1 MSDIDSRAPS
11 TENEFGS
18 GQKSAESNG
27 EQEISAEKLRQRLA
41 QHAINPKKATMA
53 KFDKRILDKSSPLTK
68 NKGDR
73 EAEAAANRSD
83 DAAPRLN
90 PLLVYFLIFVLF
102 GSTVFGIIQTMQAGP
117 VF

>member
-1 MSDIDSRAPS
+1 MSAANSQAPS

-18 GQKSAESNG
+18 GQKSAEVNG
-27 EQEISAEKLRQRLA
+27 EQDISPETLRQRLA
-41 QHAINPKKATMA
+41 QHAINPKKATTA
-53 KFDKRILDKSSPLTK
+53 KFDKRILDKSTPLTK
-68 NKGDR
+68 SKVER
-73 EAEAAANRSD
+73 EAEAASLSD